1 MQVKG
6 TIDMT
11 YVDTARGE
19 FSRTFK
25 VLVAGASLCSGLALS
40 LWATQQPELWKW
52 LPAIFCFSVIGV
64 VTLPGR
70 FARPCGYFVASCVV
84 AWSLWALWLG
94 LTGTESILGAL
105 LFAGLFGMPAAR
117 YLLFGIAPS
126 PESGSPATQ
135 VHVVRTSSFEVEPG
149 EDAQTNPGLYGRAF
163 SKFVAE
169 GLRAQGE
176 PVEAVI
182 PEDFGWCV
190 LLGKKPARRWVGC
203 VSREGS
209 TEEWI
214 AFAVVE
220 QHFLGRLFGRFDARA
235 EQSRLSTLLGEVVR
249 GSPGLVSYS
258 TNEQ

>member
-1 MQVKG
+1 
-6 TIDMT
+6 MT

-84 AWSLWALWLG
+84 ALSLWALWLG

-105 LFAGLFGMPAAR
+105 LFAGLFGLPAAR
-117 YLLFGIAPS
+117 YLLFGVAPS

-135 VHVVRTSSFEVEPG
+135 VHVVTMSSFEVEPG

-169 GLRAQGE
+169 GLRARGE

-203 VSREGS
+203 EPRGIYGGVDCIRCRRATLSGAPIRSIRCQGRAIQTFDSSRRS
-209 TEEWI
+209 
-214 AFAVVE
+214 
-220 QHFLGRLFGRFDARA
+220 R
-235 EQSRLSTLLGEVVR
+235 SRLAGVGVLF
-249 GSPGLVSYS
+249 YK
-258 TNEQ
+258 